1 MRLNSILRLAA
12 AAVAAVSIAASA
24 SAAKQCFFGYAEF
37 EKAVPHFDVQAC
49 PGAPLASD
57 KGFCRLGLDGTTVR
71 VYRFVFVEK
80 EACLETIEVV
90 PFAEFTQRFGT
101 TYENK

>member
-1 MRLNSILRLAA
+1 MRVKTILRLAA
-12 AAVAAVSIAASA
+12 AAGAAAAMAASA

-49 PGAPLASD
+49 PGVPMASG

-80 EACLETIEVV
+80 EACLETIEVL